1 MGIQDHHAE
10 DQEHLMADSNRSN
23 QTSTQIRDAE
33 EIASS
38 IWEKLC
44 QTHPPA
50 CQLSIFRV
58 PNRLRSHNETFVPQ
72 VVSIGPF
79 HHENKQLQAME
90 NIKLQYLECL
100 IRRKETAELECL
112 VKAIDRI
119 EQDCRKYYAE
129 EVDLSIK
136 EFIEMMV
143 IDGCFILEFL
153 YRYQQKREGIHV
165 REDDPVF
172 KTSWMPRKII
182 ADLLLL
188 ENQLP
193 WCVLDCLFNLM
204 PSLKTTEKGCSRLD
218 DLVSFSFSE
227 YKMLPAPN
235 SARSQEKHAHLLD
248 WFRNCLLDGSCT
260 VKRRNCSE
268 VSEWKPVKPVTEL
281 ILHGIIPLKAKDGA
295 NILDVKFE
303 EGKMKIP
310 EIVIEE
316 NTESVFRNLIAFEHC
331 DPRKGYEITSYA
343 ALLDCLIKSP
353 ADALKLEQ
361 KGILRTIGLS
371 NEDMASF
378 VNRLRYNND
387 TIYHGFLYSD
397 LCQDLNKSSSSRWA
411 VWGARLRRDY
421 FGGEPMEQ
429 FGFLYGVLVSF
440 YFSMI
445 QTVFSILS
453 YTASKSGK

>member
-1 MGIQDHHAE
+1 
-10 DQEHLMADSNRSN
+10 MADSNRSN

-38 IWEKLC
+38 IREKLY
-44 QTHPPA
+44 QTHLPA

-72 VVSIGPF
+72 
-79 HHENKQLQAME
+79 
-90 NIKLQYLECL
+90 YLKCL
-100 IRRKETAELECL
+100 LYRTGTKELEWL
-112 VKAIDRI
+112 VEAIDRI
-119 EQDCRKYYAE
+119 EQDCRDCYAE
-129 EVDLSIK
+129 VVDLSRK
-136 EFIEMMV
+136 KFIEMMV
-143 IDGCFILEFL
+143 IDGCFIIKFL
-153 YRYQQKREGIHV
+153 YRYQQKRERIHV
-165 REDDPVF
+165 GEDDPVF
-172 KTSWMPRKII
+172 KTSRMPRKII

-235 SARSQEKHAHLLD
+235 SERSHEKHAHLLD
-248 WFRNCLLDGSCT
+248 CFRNCLLDGSCT
-260 VKRRNCSE
+260 
-268 VSEWKPVKPVTEL
+268 WKPVKPMTEL
-281 ILHGIIPLKAKDGA
+281 IRYEIFPLKAIDGA

-353 ADALKLEQ
+353 ADALKLQ
-361 KGILRTIGLS
+361 QRDILRIIGLS

-378 VNRLRYNND
+378 VNRLRYDND
-387 TIYHGFLYSD
+387 TIYHGFLYKD
-397 LCQDLNKSSSSRWA
+397 LCQDVNKSCSPRWA
-411 VWGARLRRDY
+411 VSEAF
-421 FGGEPMEQ
+421 FGGEPREQ
-429 FGFLYGVLVSF
+429 FGFLYGVVLSCYLSF
-440 YFSMI
+440 I
-445 QTVFSILS
+445 QTIFAVLS
-453 YTASKSGK
+453 YKASKPGK